1 MNKRGFHCA
10 LSFCPFSSSPCSIH
24 LSFLLHI
31 TLGPYALLSFFFF
44 VFLQVSN
51 HSPFAYL
58 SLSSF
63 SSTILHHVVQ
73 LRITPVGSTF
83 FWVQVLQK
91 EVQLRSL
98 YQRTVGLWHIYCK
111 TRACFIVPVGKSD
124 KDTFLPVIRA
134 HVISGGTCD
143 ERHVESLRTTAWK
156 PRAMVISQLTT
167 P

>member
-1 MNKRGFHCA
+1 MNKRGFHWF
-10 LSFCPFSSSPCSIH
+10 LFCPFSSSPCSI
-24 LSFLLHI
+24 LFPFLLHI
-31 TLGPYALLSFFFF
+31 IQGPHPLLLFFFF
-44 VFLQVSN
+44 VPQQVSN

-58 SLSSF
+58 SLSSL

-73 LRITPVGSTF
+73 LRITPVGLTC
-83 FWVQVLQK
+83 FWVQVLQN

-98 YQRTVGLWHIYCK
+98 YQRTVGLWHICCK

-156 PRAMVISQLTT
+156 TRAMAISQLTT